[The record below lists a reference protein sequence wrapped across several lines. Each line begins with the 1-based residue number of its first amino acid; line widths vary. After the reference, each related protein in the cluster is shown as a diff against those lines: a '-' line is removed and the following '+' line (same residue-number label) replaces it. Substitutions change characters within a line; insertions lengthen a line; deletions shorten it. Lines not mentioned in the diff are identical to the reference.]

1 MGRISQR
8 QTLGVWMNGEF
19 VGRWSVTSRGEHEFV
34 YDAGWQASP
43 LGRSIS
49 LSLPIAGQKAKGAR
63 VKNYFDNLL
72 PDNKEIRARIQQR
85 FSLASTAPF
94 DLLTAIGRD
103 CVGALQ
109 LLPDGDTPQNVRSI
123 EADPVS
129 EAEIERWLIETPI
142 RGRHQDGDDFRISIA
157 GAQEKTAFLLHE
169 GQWMRPRGSTPTT
182 HIFKL
187 PIGHHEN
194 QGVDLT
200 ASIENEWLCAQILKA
215 YGLPVSDCWPAA
227 FGSQMV
233 LVVERFDRR
242 LSPDQSWIMRLP
254 QEDMCQARGLAPE
267 QKYESEGGP
276 GIQTI
281 MNDVLLGSTMAE
293 SDRQE
298 FFKTQVIFW
307 LLAAIDGHAKNF
319 SLFLEPRG
327 GYRLTPR
334 YDVLSAYP
342 VLGNGPGLLQ
352 AKKIKMAMAL
362 DGRNCHY
369 QWCEL
374 QRRHLES
381 TAKRCGMEKTGR
393 AIIDAVLAM
402 TPDVLATVS
411 RQLPSGFPQ
420 RVAEPIL
427 TGVATS
433 VDRLANASITPF
445 GLG

>member
-1 MGRISQR
+1 MGRLSKR

-19 VGRWSVTSRGEHEFV
+19 VGRWTVNSRGEHEFV
-34 YDAGWQASP
+34 YDVDWQASP

-49 LSLPIAGQKAKGAR
+49 LSLPLAEKQAKGAR

-85 FSLASTAPF
+85 FSLGSTTPI
-94 DLLTAIGRD
+94 DLLSAIGRD
-103 CVGALQ
+103 CVGSLQ
-109 LLPDGDTPQNVRSI
+109 LLPDGDVPQNVRTI
-123 EADPVS
+123 EADPVG
-129 EAEIERWLIETPI
+129 EAEIEQWLIRTPVN
-142 RGRHQDGDDFRISIA
+142 GRHQDEDDFRISIA
-157 GAQEKTAFLLHE
+157 GAQEKTAFLLHD

-187 PIGHHEN
+187 PIGHHED
-194 QGVDLT
+194 QGIDLT
-200 ASIENEWLCAQILKA
+200 ASVENEWLCAQILKA
-215 YGLPVSDCWPAA
+215 YGLPVANCWPAA
-227 FGSQMV
+227 FGSRMV

-242 LSPDQSWIMRLP
+242 LSSDQRWIMRLP
-254 QEDMCQARGLAPE
+254 QEDMCQARGLAPD
-267 QKYESEGGP
+267 QKYEREGGP

-281 MNDVLLGSTMAE
+281 MNDVLLGSSTAE

-342 VLGNGPGLLQ
+342 VLGNGPRLLQ

-362 DGRNCHY
+362 DGSNRHY
-369 QWCEL
+369 RWCEL

-381 TAKRCGMEKTGR
+381 TAKRCGMEEAGR
-393 AIIDAVLAM
+393 AIIDSVIAM
-402 TPDVLATVS
+402 TPDVVAKVS
-411 RQLPSGFPQ
+411 RELPSGFPS
-420 RVAEPIL
+420 RVADSIL
-427 TGVATS
+427 VGLAMTA
-433 VDRLANASITPF
+433 DRLANVSAAA
-445 GLG
+445 G